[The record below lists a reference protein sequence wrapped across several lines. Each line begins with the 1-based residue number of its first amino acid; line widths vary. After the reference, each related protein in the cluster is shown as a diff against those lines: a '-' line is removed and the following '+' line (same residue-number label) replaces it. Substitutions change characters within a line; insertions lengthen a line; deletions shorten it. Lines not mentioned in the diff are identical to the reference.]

1 MENMVPTV
9 GGLLRDKV
17 SGKTNYLVLG
27 SLEGFP
33 DWAVERKFL
42 KAKSLIDEGRRITVV
57 SEQEF
62 IEMINV
68 ARETLQTSSPAAEGG
83 QK

>member
-42 KAKSLIDEGRRITVV
+42 KAKNLIEEGKQITIV

-62 IEMINV
+62 VEMINV
-68 ARETLQTSSPAAEGG
+68 AWKTLQISPPAAEGG
-83 QK
+83 

>member
-1 MENMVPTV
+1 MVPTV

-17 SGKTNYLVLG
+17 SGKTNYLVLE

-42 KAKSLIDEGRRITVV
+42 KAKNLIEEGKQITIV

-62 IEMINV
+62 VEMINV
-68 ARETLQTSSPAAEGG
+68 AWKTLQISLPAAEGG
-83 QK
+83 